1 MSIIEIVCISVGL
14 AMDAFAIAICKGLSM
29 KKLDWKK
36 AIIIGA
42 YFGIFQSLMPIAGY
56 FLGTTFETL
65 VSKIDHWLT
74 FILLFFIGLNMI
86 RESLEVESKNCNDD
100 VSFKTMIILA
110 IATSIDAFAVG
121 VTFAFFKVKLLLAV
135 IVIGIITFILSILG
149 VKIGN
154 KFGGKY
160 ENKAEFIGGCVLIV
174 MGVEMLVEHL
184 GIL

>member
-36 AIIIGA
+36 VII
-42 YFGIFQSLMPIAGY
+42 
-56 FLGTTFETL
+56 
-65 VSKIDHWLT
+65 
-74 FILLFFIGLNMI
+74 
-86 RESLEVESKNCNDD
+86 
-100 VSFKTMIILA
+100 

-121 VTFAFFKVKLLLAV
+121 VTFAFFKVKLFLAV
-135 IVIGIITFILSILG
+135 IMIGIITFILSILG

-154 KFGGKY
+154 KFGRKY